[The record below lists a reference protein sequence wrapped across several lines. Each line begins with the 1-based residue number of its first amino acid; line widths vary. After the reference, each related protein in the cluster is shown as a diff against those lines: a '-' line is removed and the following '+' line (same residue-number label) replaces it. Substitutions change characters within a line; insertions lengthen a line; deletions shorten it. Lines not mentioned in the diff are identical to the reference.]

1 VTDDGTVYLAYVDPG
16 ADAVILASS
25 ADGAAFDPIETS
37 GTEGGRWPDVAVTP
51 DGATVSLAWYA
62 PERQD
67 LAVGTYADVSGLEVA
82 APSPPFAV
90 STETGG
96 STGEC
101 SADSA
106 AKPTTDL
113 TVTAPVG
120 AQATGFTETCL
131 VAPAGQPLTLTFDNQ
146 DPGQTHN
153 ADFLTAA
160 GGDPLFTS
168 GPLTPGPETQKNPK
182 VDPQDPGTYYFQC
195 DAHPTTM
202 QGTFVVVKAPKK

>member
-1 VTDDGTVYLAYVDPG
+1 VADDGTVYLAYVDPG
-16 ADAVILASS
+16 TDAVILASS

-51 DGATVSLAWYA
+51 DGATVTLAWYA

-96 STGEC
+96 TGTEC
-101 SADSA
+101 SADA
-106 AKPTTDL
+106 TKPTTDL

-120 AQATGFTETCL
+120 AQASGFTETCL
-131 VAPAGQPLTLTFDNQ
+131 VAPADQPLTLTFDNQ

-153 ADFLTAA
+153 AHFLTAA
-160 GGDPLFTS
+160 GGDELFTS
-168 GPLTPGPETQKNPK
+168 GPLAAGPETQKNPK

-202 QGTFVVVKAPKK
+202 QGTFVVVKASKN